1 MERYM
6 KGIILYK
13 SKYGTTEK
21 YAQWLSEATGFEML
35 ETVKAT
41 VAALK
46 DYDTI
51 ILGGGIYAHG
61 IAGIAFLK
69 KNFQALKDKKLIVFC
84 DGASPFEQK
93 AFDEIRK
100 LNMKDE
106 LADIPLFY
114 CRGTFDLKSMT
125 FIDRKLCQMLQKA
138 VAKKEPD
145 KLEVWEKALMEAG
158 NQRGDWTDK
167 AYLEPIL
174 KELGL

>member
-1 MERYM
+1 M

-13 SKYGTTEK
+13 SKYGTTKK
-21 YAQWLSEATGFEML
+21 YAGWLSEATGFEML
-35 ETVKAT
+35 ETSKAT
-41 VAALK
+41 VAGLK

-84 DGASPFEQK
+84 DGASPFEQS
-93 AFDEIRK
+93 AFDEIRNF
-100 LNMKDE
+100 NMKGE
-106 LADIPLFY
+106 LSDIPVFY
-114 CRGTFDLKSMT
+114 CRGCFDLSRMT

-138 VAKKEPD
+138 VAKKDASECA
-145 KLEVWEKALMEAG
+145 VWEKALLEAG
-158 NQRGDWTDK
+158 DKPGDWTDK

-174 KELGL
+174 KELEK